1 MKIVLAIILAS
12 MVSIVLTG
20 CSDAPKT
27 ISVLSSQGY
36 TDIDVLGFTWRS
48 AVACSED
55 DQFRTSFT
63 ATSPAGKLVSGTVCS
78 GWLKGATIR
87 FD

>member
-1 MKIVLAIILAS
+1 MKTLFAIILAG
-12 MVSIVLTG
+12 IVLTG

-36 TDIDVLGFTWRS
+36 TDIYVMELTWRA

-63 ATSPAGKLVSGTVCS
+63 ATSPAGKPVSGTVCS